1 MKRSW
6 KKARPL
12 LLLIAL
18 IMTAGIS
25 IDVKAA
31 DVPSVEVSGKVRW
44 VYDYEQ
50 GKQLARQNGKPLFV
64 VFRCER

>member
-1 MKRSW
+1 MNRSW
-6 KKARPL
+6 KKSRRL

-18 IMTAGIS
+18 TMTAGIS
-25 IDVKAA
+25 MDGKAA
-31 DVPSVEVSGKVRW
+31 DVPAVEVSGKVRW